1 MDKRRDDR
9 DADKAEDK
17 GLNEEVD
24 ESQQAAELQV
34 GEDDEA
40 ANRSRFEPDKQAEE

>member
-1 MDKRRDDR
+1 MDKEKRRDDR
-9 DADKAEDK
+9 DAEKAEDK

-34 GEDDEA
+34 GEEDELS
-40 ANRSRFEPDKQAEE
+40 NPSRFRPDR

>member
-24 ESQQAAELQV
+24 EGQQAAELQV
-34 GEDDEA
+34 GEEDEA
-40 ANRSRFEPDKQAEE
+40 RNRSRFEPDKKAER